1 MAKGKKLSHEEF
13 TLRAIDKLRNDNY
26 KGIHS
31 VFSGFNQAF
40 REYFGSDPVEA
51 QKALV
56 TKGKIVTVPAKRG
69 VMIYKPEDKPG
80 SEMAKGKKAL
90 KAILD

>member
-13 TLRAIDKLRNDNY
+13 TLRAIDKLRTGNY

-40 REYFGSDPVEA
+40 REYFETDPIAA
-51 QKALV
+51 QKAMV
-56 TKGKIVTVPAKRG
+56 TEGKIVTVPAKRG
-69 VMIYKPEDKPG
+69 VMIYKPADKPV
-80 SEMAKGKKAL
+80 SADNKGKKAL